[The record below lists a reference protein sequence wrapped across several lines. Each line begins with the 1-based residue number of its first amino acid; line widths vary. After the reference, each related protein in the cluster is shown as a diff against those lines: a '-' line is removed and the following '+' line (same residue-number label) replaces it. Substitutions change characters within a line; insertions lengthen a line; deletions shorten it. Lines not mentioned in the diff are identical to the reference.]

1 VPQQHKAQAASECRK
16 RRALLMASSAAWP
29 CAMTGMVITGL
40 GVMLEAK
47 VESGTLYTHS
57 VMRSCTYGTQAA
69 VSALC
74 NP

>member
-1 VPQQHKAQAASECRK
+1 
-16 RRALLMASSAAWP
+16 
-29 CAMTGMVITGL
+29 MTGMVITGL

-69 VSALC
+69 VSALR
-74 NP
+74 NS